1 MIRSRILFSILIIL
15 IASIT
20 SCKKKNNVTCD
31 GSTPTYNSYVQG
43 IVNNNCIG
51 CHSNFGTYSGISTVT
66 SNGKFEKEVL
76 IDQRMPK
83 GGSLSEDE
91 LSKLQCWVQNGF
103 PEN

>member
-1 MIRSRILFSILIIL
+1 MNQAKILFSILLVSVLIIV
-15 IASIT
+15 

-43 IVNNNCIG
+43 IVNANCVS
-51 CHSNFGTYSGISTVT
+51 CHSNYSTYSGLSSITT
-66 SNGKFEKEVL
+66 NGKFEKEVL
-76 IDQRMPK
+76 INQSMPK
-83 GGSLSEDE
+83 GGSLSADE